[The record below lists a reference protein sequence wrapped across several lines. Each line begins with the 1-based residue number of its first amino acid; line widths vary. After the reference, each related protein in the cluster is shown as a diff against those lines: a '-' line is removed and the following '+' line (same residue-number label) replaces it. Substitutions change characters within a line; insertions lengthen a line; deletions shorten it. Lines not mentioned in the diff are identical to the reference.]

1 MRYMTVGVSRGR
13 VRVKGI
19 GGEGLVAAVPRWA
32 GGVASANKFVR
43 LEPSER
49 GQSSNYQVPGGLKLL
64 YQGPGDLIVATW
76 GSYQVQV
83 PWDFTRWVVAPG
95 LPGAIAYRLKIWGRD
110 SCPGRRLSSPRG
122 LG

>member
-19 GGEGLVAAVPRWA
+19 GGEGLVAAVQRWA

-49 GQSSNYQVPGGLKLL
+49 GQSSNYQVPGGLKVL
-64 YQGPGDLIVATW
+64 YQGPGDLIVATR
-76 GSYQVQV
+76 GNYQVQV
-83 PWDFTRWVVAPG
+83 PGDFTRWVVAPG
-95 LPGAIAYRLKIWGRD
+95 LPGAIAYRLKTQGA
-110 SCPGRRLSSPRG
+110 
-122 LG
+122 